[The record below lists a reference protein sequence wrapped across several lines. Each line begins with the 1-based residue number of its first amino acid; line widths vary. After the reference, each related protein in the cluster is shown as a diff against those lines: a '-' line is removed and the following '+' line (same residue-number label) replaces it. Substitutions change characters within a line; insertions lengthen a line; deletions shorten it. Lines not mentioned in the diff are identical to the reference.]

1 MFVLVEGERLDLRAN
16 VGGEDV
22 LFVPERSILIFL
34 LHFPGILGQL
44 FMGKIGG
51 HVGLEGLH
59 ERGLVRIVEE
69 DLVELLVDFVKLVIV
84 IVDHVFEEFGVEDL
98 R

>member
-44 FMGKIGG
+44 FVGKVGG
-51 HVGLEGLH
+51 PEDDVGRRVTCRPGRPARGRACENRRGGL
-59 ERGLVRIVEE
+59 G
-69 DLVELLVDFVKLVIV
+69 
-84 IVDHVFEEFGVEDL
+84 
-98 R
+98 